1 MNANEK
7 LVNEEFTE
15 NVDPT
20 TTEKN
25 VETDGTGDVQIPAK
39 ETPPEKIYSQAEFDS
54 MMEEAMGKKVPRMKA
69 KLRKEYESEYGELV
83 RILQAGTGE
92 KDIGKITQSF
102 KAFYEGKGKDMSAA
116 NTPQYSPKETAILA
130 KAEADEIIASGMDE
144 VIEEVDRLTKLG
156 LKNMSERDKA
166 VFKTLAEH
174 RKNTERSQEFAKL
187 GVTEDVYNSDEFK
200 NFAAMFNTDTS
211 IKEILS
217 LYNQTKTPKKEIK
230 TMGSMKSTA
239 ADNGGVKDY
248 YSFEEASKF
257 SKADFDK
264 NPKLYKA
271 VLNSMTKWK

>member
-1 MNANEK
+1 MNKNENI
-7 LVNEEFTE
+7 VIEEITE
-15 NVDPT
+15 NVDAT
-20 TTEKN
+20 TTEEI
-25 VETDGTGDVQIPAK
+25 VETEKVEQVQT
-39 ETPPEKIYSQAEFDS
+39 ETEETSPEKIYSQAEFDS
-54 MMEEAMGKKVPRMKA
+54 MMEEAMGKKVPRMEA
-69 KLRKEYESEYGELV
+69 KLRKKYESEYGELV

-102 KAFYEGKGKDMSAA
+102 KAFYEGKGKDMSATNA
-116 NTPQYSPKETAILA
+116 PQYSSKDIAVLA
-130 KAEADEIIASGMDE
+130 KVEADEIIASGIDE
-144 VIEEVDRLTKLG
+144 VNEEVDRLAKIG
-156 LKNMSERDKA
+156 LKNMNEREKA

-174 RKNTERSQEFAKL
+174 RKNAERSQEFAKL